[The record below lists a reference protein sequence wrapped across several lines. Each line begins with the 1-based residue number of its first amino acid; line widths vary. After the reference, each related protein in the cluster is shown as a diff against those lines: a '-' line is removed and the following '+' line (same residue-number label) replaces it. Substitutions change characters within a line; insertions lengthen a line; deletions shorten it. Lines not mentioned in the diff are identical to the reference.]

1 MLYYIKLKAISK
13 IKNIF
18 NKRKIASSVI
28 LRTHSDFYLVARASL
43 NQRPIRRLYLL
54 FAPFYFSFIFL
65 LNLFTKLTFSVSI
78 YPEGLAILQQK
89 KLEHYALAIILVAR
103 APLNQRPIRRLY
115 LLFAPFYFNFIF
127 SIKLFPKTNFFRFD
141 ISRRSFIY
149 CNKKTRALRPS
160 HNFGCE
166 GWI

>member
-54 FAPFYFSFIFL
+54 FTLFYFNFIFL

-78 YPEGLAILQQK
+78 YPEGRLFIVTK
-89 KLEHYALAIILVAR
+89 KRLEHYALAIILVAR
-103 APLNQRPIRRLY
+103 VGFEPTTDTKVIS
-115 LLFAPFYFNFIF
+115 
-127 SIKLFPKTNFFRFD
+127 SIY
-141 ISRRSFIY
+141 SF
-149 CNKKTRALRPS
+149 C
-160 HNFGCE
+160 F
-166 GWI
+166 